1 VSLVGPA
8 ALKICLRCFQIS
20 GEQRR
25 EREGRKRKEGKE
37 KSDIYSKVPRSASKV
52 TKKELKGEEGPYV
65 YVTVGTTRFDALVAA
80 ASSTAFLTAAE
91 SVGFKRVLIQY
102 GRGPCPD
109 ENSVLGCK
117 LSFYSLKSD
126 ISEDV
131 AKAGVVVSHGGAGS
145 IFEALRA
152 KQRLLVVCNPD
163 LADNHQVELANAV
176 CAGGHCCIASQPV
189 TSHGLA
195 KGLIKVSRQVFKTL
209 PAPNPTLFRTLMDSQ
224 SQSPGNGG
232 FFRLLFASAL
242 LALVLLLISRELIA
256 HNAWE

>member
-1 VSLVGPA
+1 MGSENLSGELMGMLERWSDVVKTGSRLVSLVGPA

-152 KQRLLVVCNPD
+152 KQRHVKIHPHIFGWIC
-163 LADNHQVELANAV
+163 
-176 CAGGHCCIASQPV
+176 
-189 TSHGLA
+189 
-195 KGLIKVSRQVFKTL
+195 
-209 PAPNPTLFRTLMDSQ
+209 
-224 SQSPGNGG
+224 
-232 FFRLLFASAL
+232 
-242 LALVLLLISRELIA
+242 LVL
-256 HNAWE
+256 WY